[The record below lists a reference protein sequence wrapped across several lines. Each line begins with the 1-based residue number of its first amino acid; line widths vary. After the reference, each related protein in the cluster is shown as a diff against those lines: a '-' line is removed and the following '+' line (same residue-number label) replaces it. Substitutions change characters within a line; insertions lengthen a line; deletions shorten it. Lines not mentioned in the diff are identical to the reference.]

1 MKLINRH
8 KSLRAALA
16 GVLILGATVGV
27 QARKGYLPRLFKRSR
42 TANTE
47 PAAEAPAP
55 IPMGRVVIPL
65 NRLTAGDVQQML
77 DDAYGRDNEFS
88 VVEPS
93 RLAKGVVV
101 IGPKSEIDGIRELLA
116 QADPNDR
123 DYLTAN
129 LTAIPEGV
137 VSEEELEADLPDGFY
152 AEARKNAEE
161 QLEGKDAT
169 ESTWQQKANPKNWF
183 GKNKPVTRQSTW
195 RQRINPLNWFD
206 GKSSRK
212 KTNTRQALPSRQTHG
227 QRLMTPAKPR
237 NTERKPISA
246 GRENTA
252 IKLTNA
258 NANEL
263 ATQMQALYSDTDVK
277 IVPVEKVNV
286 VLVTGSKSEIR
297 DIHRSITQLDQAA
310 AESSTDELADATQ
323 YIRKMANTRNTAFR
337 ITRPYKPRIRP
348 LPPISISGDP
358 EPDFNKATAVN
369 TVRLPDYVEPTEQ
382 EHTPTEPTEPDPL
395 QKFFENYMLN
405 SLDAARRSTQ
415 ADALHEYYMNKG
427 DLPRPV
433 IEVHVDQGP
442 QSITNLLQHLYNRP
456 IPTPTKPNGSSATYQ
471 QGNKKPVSTKAHH

>member
-1 MKLINRH
+1 MKLINWR
-8 KSLRAALA
+8 KSLRTTLA
-16 GVLILGATVGV
+16 GVLILGAIAGV
-27 QARKGYLPRLFKRSR
+27 QARKGYLPRLFKRTR

-47 PAAEAPAP
+47 PTAEAPAP
-55 IPMGRVVIPL
+55 IPMGRVVVPL

-93 RLAKGVVV
+93 LLAKGVVV

-116 QADPNDR
+116 KADPNDR
-123 DYLTAN
+123 DYLTSY
-129 LTAIPEGV
+129 LTTIPDGV
-137 VSEEELEADLPDGFY
+137 VSQEELEADLPDDFY

-161 QLEGKDAT
+161 QLEVKNAT
-169 ESTWQQKANPKNWF
+169 ESTWQQRANPRNWF
-183 GKNKPVTRQSTW
+183 GKNKSVTRQNNW
-195 RQRINPLNWFD
+195 HQRINPLNWLD
-206 GKSSRK
+206 GKSSGK
-212 KTNTRQALPSRQTHG
+212 KTNTRQAFAARQPHG
-227 QRLMTPAKPR
+227 KRLMTPAKPR
-237 NTERKPISA
+237 DTKRKLISA

-252 IKLTNA
+252 IKLANA

-286 VLVTGSKSEIR
+286 ILVTGSNSEIR
-297 DIHRSITQLDQAA
+297 DIHRSITQLDHAA
-310 AESSTDELADATQ
+310 AESSTDKIADATQ

-358 EPDFNKATAVN
+358 EPDFNKATAAN
-369 TVRLPDYVEPTEQ
+369 TVRLPDYVEPAEQ
-382 EHTPTEPTEPDPL
+382 EHTSTEQAEPEPL
-395 QKFFENYMLN
+395 QKFFDNYMRN
-405 SLDAARRSTQ
+405 SLDAARRRTQ
-415 ADALHEYYMNKG
+415 SEALHEYYMNKG

-442 QSITNLLQHLYNRP
+442 QSTTNLLQYLYNRP
-456 IPTPTKPNGSSATYQ
+456 IPAPIKPNGSSATYKQ
-471 QGNKKPVSTKAHH
+471 EGSKPVSTKPHH